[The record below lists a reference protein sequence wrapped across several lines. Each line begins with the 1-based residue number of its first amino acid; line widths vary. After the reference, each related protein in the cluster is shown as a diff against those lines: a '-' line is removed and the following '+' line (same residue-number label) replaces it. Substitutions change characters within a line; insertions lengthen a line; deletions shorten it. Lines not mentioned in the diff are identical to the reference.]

1 MKSTVQD
8 EKQLVVRVPGIVKSD
23 FGEVAVVD
31 LKFIERKAI
40 LLPVRKRKLMLQ
52 QLLADVTKKNRHP
65 EIATGARVGKES
77 W

>member
-1 MKSTVQD
+1 MKATVQD

-23 FGEVAVVD
+23 FGEGAVVD

-40 LLPVRKRKLMLQ
+40 LLRVRKRKLRLQ

-65 EIATGARVGKES
+65 EIATGPRVGKES
-77 W
+77 